1 MKTLQR
7 YIREDFKISHKTGT
21 KIHVKNFDELRYI
34 VIERYNKNEKHVDLR
49 DIDVSAIHTFVRYNN
64 GYDKKCLFS
73 ELKNVETIDITGWN
87 TSNATD
93 MAYMFYDS
101 CANEIIGIES
111 LDTEKCRT
119 MRNTFSGNK
128 HLTELDL
135 SNWTIDN
142 VTDIAGMFAYCDNL
156 EKVKGIDDWDDII
169 SSKGINA
176 EAMTYKSS
184 NLVFP
189 TWHKKYDY
197 ML

>member
-7 YIREDFKISHKTGT
+7 YIREDFKISNKTDT
-21 KIHVKNFDELRYI
+21 KIHVKNFDELRDI
-34 VIERYNKNEKHVDLR
+34 VLERYNKNEKHVDLR
-49 DIDVSAIHTFVRYNN
+49 DIDVSAIRTFVRYNN

-73 ELKNVETIDITGWN
+73 ALKNVETIDITGWN

-93 MAYMFYDS
+93 MAYMFYES

-111 LDTEKCRT
+111 LDTKECRT
-119 MRNTFSGNK
+119 MRSTFLGNK

-142 VTDIAGMFAYCDNL
+142 VTDIVGMFAYCNNL
-156 EKVKGIDDWDDII
+156 EKIKGIDNWDDII
-169 SSKGINA
+169 SSKGIQS

-184 NLVFP
+184 KLEFP
-189 TWHKKYDY
+189 KWHKKYDY